1 MLGNI
6 SGVKSAV
13 IRITRTIKRQESCQ
27 SSLLLKKEDARK
39 EMNRSAKFR
48 AWNRVLSISLI
59 LVMLGALGVLVNVVA
74 TPKTM
79 GGFTE
84 FYMLGENG
92 EATYD
97 LKRVKVGEEK
107 SLIVGVVN
115 REQQRMLY
123 RIEVATSGRRISE
136 EVSLQLENNEG
147 WEGILPFTPMVIGG
161 NQKVELLLY
170 KQGQNEP
177 CGNLHL
183 WIDIIE

>member
-92 EATYD
+92 EATYYPE
-97 LKRVKVGEEK
+97 RVMVGEE
-107 SLIVGVVN
+107 SYLTVGVVN
-115 REQQRMLY
+115 REQQRVLY
-123 RIEVATSGRRISE
+123 QIEITASGTRISE
-136 EVSLQLENNEG
+136 GISLQLENNEEWVG
-147 WEGILPFTPMVIGG
+147 VLSFTPVVVSEK
-161 NQKVELLLY
+161 QEVELLLY

-177 CGNLHL
+177 YGDLHL
-183 WIDIIE
+183 WLDIIE